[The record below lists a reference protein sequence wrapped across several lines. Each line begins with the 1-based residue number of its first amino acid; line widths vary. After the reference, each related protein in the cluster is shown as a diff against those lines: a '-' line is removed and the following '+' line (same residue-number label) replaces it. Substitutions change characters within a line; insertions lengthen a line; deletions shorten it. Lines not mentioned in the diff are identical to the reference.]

1 MTPSPYPLP
10 LGRGSYGGTS
20 PGRREGNRNKSL
32 DLFEEYI
39 VFIYDNKGKEMKE
52 EWKDYFE
59 KRLGDFK
66 EEIIHRFHV
75 ISEDVISKV
84 QQVAE
89 GVVNLDQKFDRRMDG
104 LDRKIDEK
112 NQDVLAAIKFSYAE
126 LDRRITYLETELHDL
141 KQRVHQ
147 IEKRIT
153 P

>member
-1 MTPSPYPLP
+1 VERPPA
-10 LGRGSYGGTS
+10 GER
-20 PGRREGNRNKSL
+20 GNRNKFQKIKSL
-32 DLFEEYI
+32 DVFAEYI

-84 QQVAE
+84 QEVAE
-89 GVVNLDQKFDRRMDG
+89 GVVNLDQKFDRRLDG

-112 NQDVLAAIKFSYAE
+112 IRMCSRLSSFLMQNSTGELPISKRSY
-126 LDRRITYLETELHDL
+126 RN
-141 KQRVHQ
+141 
-147 IEKRIT
+147 
-153 P
+153 